1 MKKNLRSPLFS
12 TPASLWDG
20 ASQLSG
26 NLELW
31 ETEVVFR
38 LADFKDSH
46 LNLRIP
52 LADIEKVE
60 EYLVFN
66 LAKNGL
72 RILGR
77 EGRYDLFV
85 LEDVRGFKLRLLEA
99 LAG

>member
-1 MKKNLRSPLFS
+1 MKKKLHTPIFS

-66 LAKNGL
+66 VAKNGL
-72 RILGR
+72 KIQDR

-85 LEDVRGFKLRLLEA
+85 LEDVRGFKLQLLAA